1 MSATDGW
8 KCPGCGR
15 CYAPAV
21 GSCSACDPMSN
32 QTYAGD
38 FHGMPF
44 FVEKRLSCCLCA
56 KSVAVTI
63 DGICLACLGCPS
75 HLQAVIEAKA
85 EADHD

>member
-1 MSATDGW
+1 MDNGTRISEPVVVPNFGAFPWADDMAEISV
-8 KCPGCGR
+8 
-15 CYAPAV
+15 Y
-21 GSCSACDPMSN
+21 
-32 QTYAGD
+32 
-38 FHGMPF
+38 GMPF